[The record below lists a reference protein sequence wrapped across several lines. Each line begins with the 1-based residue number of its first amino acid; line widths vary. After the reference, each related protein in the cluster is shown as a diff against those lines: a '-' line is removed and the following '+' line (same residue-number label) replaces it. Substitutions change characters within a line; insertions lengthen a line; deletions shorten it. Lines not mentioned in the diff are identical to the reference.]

1 MAKKEKDILQKSGVP
16 WITKDGF
23 VDMAKFPLDGTLK
36 QAVGKDEEE
45 LRTSCRTLVS
55 MYAANRRNRSRIV
68 AFRRTR

>member
-23 VDMAKFPLDGTLK
+23 FDIAKFPLDGTFE
-36 QAVGKDEEE
+36 QAVGEDEEDF
-45 LRTSCRTLVS
+45 RSSCRTMVS